1 MILIPESG
9 RSVAKSQGHL
19 GNAGLIVLMARGA
32 QTTLALE
39 QARAGLE
46 DQVAARTSDIL
57 DEIEERL
64 LAERALKE
72 SEERLRGF
80 AEASSDWFWEMD
92 EQCRFSYFSNRFTEV
107 TGVPQEALLGKTRE
121 ETGIPGVDPEQ
132 WEKHLEDLAA
142 RR

>member
-1 MILIPESG
+1 MTVGAYQQTTYMAAGAASILI
-9 RSVAKSQGHL
+9 VI
-19 GNAGLIVLMARGA
+19 LIVLMARGA

-57 DEIEERL
+57 DETEERL

-92 EQCRFSYFSNRFTEV
+92 E
-107 TGVPQEALLGKTRE
+107 
-121 ETGIPGVDPEQ
+121 
-132 WEKHLEDLAA
+132 
-142 RR
+142 